1 MCSRI
6 KSMNKKCLIL
16 IPAFNESESI
26 VRVVDNLVNNYPQ
39 YDYIIINDGSTDDT
53 LQVCRDHKYN
63 VLDQTIN
70 LGLAGTFQTGVRYAL
85 SHGYDGVIQFDADG
99 QHRPEYIEPMLKK
112 LEDGYDIIIASRFVE
127 EKKPRSLRMLG
138 SNIIS
143 FLIRTLT
150 GQKINDPTSGMRL
163 YSKRLL
169 PFIARNA
176 NFTPE
181 PDTIA
186 YLTMNGAKVT
196 EIQAKM
202 DERTAGESYLTL
214 GKSIL
219 YMLTVCVSIV
229 ILSWFRPKLNLEEV
243 QHDSY

>member
-1 MCSRI
+1 MS
-6 KSMNKKCLIL
+6 KKCLIL
-16 IPAFNESESI
+16 IPAYNESESI
-26 VRVVDNLVNNYPQ
+26 VRVVDNLINNYPQ

-70 LGLAGTFQTGVRYAL
+70 LGLSGTFQTGIRYAL
-85 SHGYDGVIQFDADG
+85 RHGYDGILQFDADG
-99 QHRPEYIEPMLKK
+99 QHRPEYIEPMLEKF
-112 LEDGYDIIIASRFVE
+112 EEGYDIVIASRFVD

-150 GQKINDPTSGMRL
+150 KQKINDPTSGMRL

-169 PFIARNA
+169 PIIARNA

-186 YLTMNGAKVT
+186 YLAMNGAKVT
-196 EIQAKM
+196 EIQAQM
-202 DERTAGESYLTL
+202 DERIAGESYLTWS
-214 GKSIL
+214 KSIA
-219 YMLTVCVSIV
+219 YMMTTCVSIV
-229 ILSWFRPKLNLEEV
+229 ILSWFRPKLNLEGK
-243 QHDSY
+243 QQ